1 MRLILG
7 REDGLPEPLL
17 DHQLLRVLDV
27 EVEEALDV
35 ALGIDPVEDPGL
47 SCQPPCQPPCGKI
60 VLKQKT
66 VPCHRLHRPVWVR

>member
-35 ALGIDPVEDPGL
+35 ALGIDTVEDPGL
-47 SCQPPCQPPCGKI
+47 SCQPPCQSPCPRARARA
-60 VLKQKT
+60 T
-66 VPCHRLHRPVWVR
+66 APVPVQP